1 MVLLFA
7 VILPFPSFPFAT
19 LETFAGFLRGS
30 GIGASSGAEIEPVAK
45 ARSGV
50 GEDLLTLMTLPPSDA
65 WVSC

>member
-30 GIGASSGAEIEPVAK
+30 GTAATSRAETEPVAK
-45 ARSGV
+45 AESGV
-50 GEDLLTLMTLPPSDA
+50 GEDLLTLMTLPLADASDP
-65 WVSC
+65 C